1 MIRIDFKEKWGYSCN
16 DLAMMEGV
24 TPEAIRMRVRNFGT
38 PFQRRKKPTMFEVKY
53 GKTIGEI
60 SLELGL
66 HPVTIARRERMYGD
80 AYYKSRWER
89 PTLRGA
95 ILNDR
100 GEHWTENTKMGYC
113 KIESTYMDQYNEN
126 NKTKKI

>member
-1 MIRIDFKEKWGYSCN
+1 MIRIDFKERWGYSCN
-16 DLAMMEGV
+16 QLAAMEGV

-38 PFQRRKKPTMFEVKY
+38 PFQRRKKPTKFETMY
-53 GKTIGEI
+53 GKTLGEI
-60 SLELGL
+60 AIELNL
-66 HPVTIARRERMYGD
+66 HPATVARRHNLYGN
-80 AYYKSRWER
+80 AYAESQWKR

-113 KIESTYMDQYNEN
+113 KVASTYMDQYDEN
-126 NKTKKI
+126 NKT